1 MGIKEKIETLR
12 NQLHE
17 HNRRY
22 YIDDAPVIS
31 DFEFDMLLK
40 ELESLEAAHPEY
52 NDPNSPSVRVG
63 GGITKSFNTVQHR
76 YSMLSL
82 SNSYSLEE
90 IQEWITRVQKSA
102 QEATFVCEL
111 KYDGVAIGIRYQN
124 GVLVQ
129 AVTRGDGTQGDDITA
144 NVRTIRSI
152 PLKLTGECPE
162 DFEIRGEIVMPH
174 AAFNSLNDKRT
185 AAGLPTF
192 ANPRNCASGTLKLQD
207 SSQVASRGLDAYLYY
222 VLPKGVVNPSHAGA
236 IRAAG
241 DMGFKVPLEKNR
253 FIEECESIDQIMD
266 FIHHWDTAR
275 KDLPFDIDGIVIKV
289 DSYAAQQELGYTA
302 KSPRWATAYKFK
314 AERVST
320 VLNEVTYQVGRTG
333 AITPVANLEPVWL
346 GGTTVKRASLHNSD
360 QIELLNLYLGD
371 SVFVEKGGEIIPK
384 VVGVDL
390 DKRADDAAKVI
401 FIEECPECST
411 ALVRK
416 DGEAQH
422 YCPNSESCP
431 PQVSGRIEHYIS
443 RKAMDIAGMG
453 SETVQLFVEKDL
465 IRHPGDLYSLTFDQ
479 LIELEGFK
487 EKSVQNILEGIDES
501 KKVPFERVL
510 FGLGIRHVGATVA
523 KKLAKHFGSM
533 YALAEA
539 SIEDVTAV
547 DSMGEVIAREV
558 HSYFRSENN
567 ALVLDA
573 LIEAGVQ
580 LEIVQSEDSITES
593 PITGAKIVVSGV
605 FERFSRNELK
615 DTIEKY
621 GGQNVGSISGKTTYV
636 VAGEGM
642 GPSKLKKAESLGVP
656 ILSEQ
661 DFIEL
666 LGL

>member
-1 MGIKEKIETLR
+1 
-12 NQLHE
+12 
-17 HNRRY
+17 
-22 YIDDAPVIS
+22 
-31 DFEFDMLLK
+31 
-40 ELESLEAAHPEY
+40 
-52 NDPNSPSVRVG
+52 
-63 GGITKSFNTVQHR
+63 
-76 YSMLSL
+76 
-82 SNSYSLEE
+82 
-90 IQEWITRVQKSA
+90 
-102 QEATFVCEL
+102 
-111 KYDGVAIGIRYQN
+111 
-124 GVLVQ
+124 
-129 AVTRGDGTQGDDITA
+129 
-144 NVRTIRSI
+144 
-152 PLKLTGECPE
+152 
-162 DFEIRGEIVMPH
+162 MPH
-174 AAFNSLNDKRT
+174 TAFNSLNEKRT

-207 SSQVASRGLDAYLYY
+207 SSEVASRGLDAYLYY
-222 VLPKGVVNPSHAGA
+222 VLPEGVVSPSHAGA

-241 DMGFKVPLEKNR
+241 YMGFKVPLQKNR
-253 FIEECESIDQIMD
+253 FIEECDSLNQIMD
-266 FIHHWDTAR
+266 FIDHWDTAR

-289 DSYAAQQELGYTA
+289 DSYSAQQELGFTA

-314 AERVST
+314 TERVST
-320 VLNEVTYQVGRTG
+320 SLKEVTYQVGRTG

-360 QIELLNLYLGD
+360 QIELLNLFLGD

-390 DKRADDAAKVI
+390 DKRSADATEVR
-401 FIEECPECST
+401 FIEECPECAT
-411 ALVRK
+411 PLIRK
-416 DGEAQH
+416 EGEAQH
-422 YCPNSESCP
+422 YCPNTESCP

-443 RKAMDIAGMG
+443 RKALDIAGMG
-453 SETVQLFVEKDL
+453 SETVQLFVEKGL
-465 IRHPGDLYSLTFDQ
+465 IRHPGDLYGLTFDQ

-487 EKSVQNILEGIDES
+487 EKSVQNILEGISQS
-501 KKVPFERVL
+501 KEVPFERVL

-523 KKLAKHFGSM
+523 KKLAKQFGSIF
-533 YALAEA
+533 ALAVA
-539 SIEDVTAV
+539 SIEDITAI

-558 HSYFRSENN
+558 HSYFRSEKN
-567 ALVLDA
+567 AIVLDA
-573 LIEAGVQ
+573 LVEAGVQ
-580 LEIVQSEDSITES
+580 LEIVPTEESITES

-661 DFIEL
+661 EFIEL

>member
-1 MGIKEKIETLR
+1 MEIKEKIEALR

-17 HNRRY
+17 HNRKY

-31 DFEFDMLLK
+31 DYEFDMLLK
-40 ELESLEAAHPEY
+40 ELESLEAAYPEY
-52 NDPNSPSVRVG
+52 ADPNSPCVRVG

-102 QEATFVCEL
+102 PEATFVCEL
-111 KYDGVAIGIRYQN
+111 KYDGVAIGIRYEN

-152 PLKLTGECPE
+152 PLKLTGVFPK

-192 ANPRNCASGTLKLQD
+192 ANPRNCASGTLKLQN
-207 SSQVASRGLDAYLYY
+207 SSEVASRGLDAYLYY
-222 VLPKGVVNPSHAGA
+222 VLPEGVVSSSHAGA

-266 FIHHWDTAR
+266 FIGYWDTAR

-289 DSYAAQQELGYTA
+289 DSYAAQQELGFTA

-384 VVGVDL
+384 VVGVDV
-390 DKRADDAAKVI
+390 DKRTADAAKVI

-416 DGEAQH
+416 EGEAQH
-422 YCPNSESCP
+422 YCPNTESCS
-431 PQVSGRIEHYIS
+431 PQVSGRIEHFIS

-453 SETVQLFVEKDL
+453 SETVQLFVEKGL
-465 IRHPGDLYSLTFDQ
+465 IRHPGDLYSLTYDQ

-487 EKSVQNILEGIDES
+487 QKSVQNILEGILQS
-501 KKVPFERVL
+501 KEVPFERVL

-523 KKLAKHFGSM
+523 KKLAKHFCSM
-533 YALAEA
+533 FALAEA
-539 SIEDVTAV
+539 SIEDITAV
-547 DSMGEVIAREV
+547 ESMGEVIAREV
-558 HSYFRSENN
+558 YGYFRSENN

-580 LEIVQSEDSITES
+580 LEIAQAEESITES

-605 FERFSRNELK
+605 FEKFSRNELK

-621 GGQNVGSISGKTTYV
+621 GAQNVGSISGKTTYV

>member
-1 MGIKEKIETLR
+1 MGIKEKIEALR

-17 HNRRY
+17 HNRKY

-31 DFEFDMLLK
+31 DYEFDMLLK

-52 NDPNSPSVRVG
+52 TDPNSPSVRVG
-63 GGITKSFNTVQHR
+63 GGITKSFKTVQHR

-102 QEATFVCEL
+102 PEATFVCEL
-111 KYDGVAIGIRYQN
+111 KYDGVAIGIRYEN

-129 AVTRGDGTQGDDITA
+129 AVTRGDGTQGDDITS

-152 PLKLTGECPE
+152 PLKLNGEFPE

-174 AAFNSLNDKRT
+174 AAFNSLNGKRT
-185 AAGLPTF
+185 AAGLPSF

-207 SSQVASRGLDAYLYY
+207 SSEVASRGLDAYLYY
-222 VLPKGVVNPSHAGA
+222 VLPEGVVSPSHAGA

-241 DMGFKVPLEKNR
+241 GMGFKVPLEKNR

-266 FIHHWDTAR
+266 FIGHWDTAR
-275 KDLPFDIDGIVIKV
+275 KDLSFDIDGIVIKV
-289 DSYAAQQELGYTA
+289 DSYAAQQELGFTA

-360 QIELLNLYLGD
+360 QIELLKLYLGD

-390 DKRADDAAKVI
+390 DKRAEDAAEVI
-401 FIEECPECST
+401 FIKECPKCATS
-411 ALVRK
+411 LVRK
-416 DGEAQH
+416 EGEAQH
-422 YCPNSESCP
+422 YCPNTDSCP

-453 SETVQLFVEKDL
+453 SETVQLFVEKGF
-465 IRHPGDLYSLTFDQ
+465 IKHPGDLYSLTFDE

-487 EKSVQNILEGIDES
+487 EKSVQNILDGILQS
-501 KKVPFERVL
+501 KEVPFERVL

-533 YALAEA
+533 FALAEA
-539 SIEDVTAV
+539 SVEDITAV

-558 HSYFRSENN
+558 HSYFRLEKN
-567 ALVLDA
+567 AIVLDA
-573 LIEAGVQ
+573 LVDAGVQ
-580 LEIVQSEDSITES
+580 MEMIQTEESFTES

-605 FERFSRNELK
+605 FDRFSRNELK

-621 GGQNVGSISGKTTYV
+621 GGQNVGSISGKTNYV

>member
-1 MGIKEKIETLR
+1 MGIKEKIEILR

-31 DFEFDMLLK
+31 DYEFDMLLK
-40 ELESLEAAHPEY
+40 ELESLEGAHPEY

-102 QEATFVCEL
+102 PEATFVCEL
-111 KYDGVAIGIRYQN
+111 KYDGIAIGIRYEN

-174 AAFNSLNDKRT
+174 AAFNSLNDKRI
-185 AAGLPTF
+185 AAGMLTF

-207 SSQVASRGLDAYLYY
+207 SSEVASRGLDAYLYY
-222 VLPKGVVNPSHAGA
+222 VLPEGVVNPSHAGT

-241 DMGFKVPLEKNR
+241 KMGFKIPLEKNR

-289 DSYAAQQELGYTA
+289 DSYAAQQELGFTA

-384 VVGVDL
+384 VVGVDV
-390 DKRADDAAKVI
+390 DKRATDAEKVI

-416 DGEAQH
+416 EGEAQH
-422 YCPNSESCP
+422 YCPNTESCP

-453 SETVQLFVEKDL
+453 SETVQLFVEKGL
-465 IRHPGDLYSLTFDQ
+465 IRHPGDLYSLTYDQ

-487 EKSVQNILEGIDES
+487 QKSVQNILEGILQS
-501 KKVPFERVL
+501 KEVPFERVL

-523 KKLAKHFGSM
+523 KKLAKHFCSM
-533 YALAEA
+533 FALAEA
-539 SIEDVTAV
+539 SIENITAV

-558 HSYFRSENN
+558 HGYFRSEKN
-567 ALVLDA
+567 AIVLDA
-573 LIEAGVQ
+573 LVDAGVQ
-580 LEIVQSEDSITES
+580 MEMIQTEESFTDS

-621 GGQNVGSISGKTTYV
+621 GGQNVGSISGKTNYV

>member
-1 MGIKEKIETLR
+1 MGIKEKIEALR

-22 YIDDAPVIS
+22 YIEDAPVIS

-52 NDPNSPSVRVG
+52 TDPNSPSVRVG
-63 GGITKSFNTVQHR
+63 GGITKSFKTVQHR

-102 QEATFVCEL
+102 PEATFVCEL
-111 KYDGVAIGIRYQN
+111 KYDGVAIGIRYEN
-124 GVLVQ
+124 GVLIQ
-129 AVTRGDGTQGDDITA
+129 AVTRGDGTQGDDITS

-152 PLKLTGECPE
+152 PLKLTGEFPE

-174 AAFNSLNDKRT
+174 AAFNRLNDKRIT
-185 AAGLPTF
+185 AGLPTF

-207 SSQVASRGLDAYLYY
+207 SSEVASRGLDAYLYY
-222 VLPKGVVNPSHAGA
+222 VLPEGVVSPSHAGA
-236 IRAAG
+236 IRTAG

-253 FIEECESIDQIMD
+253 FIEECDSIDQIM
-266 FIHHWDTAR
+266 R

-289 DSYAAQQELGYTA
+289 DSYAAQQELGFTA

-390 DKRADDAAKVI
+390 DKRAADAQEVT
-401 FIEECPECST
+401 FIEECPECAT

-422 YCPNSESCP
+422 YCPNTESCP

-453 SETVQLFVEKDL
+453 SETVQLFVEKGL
-465 IRHPGDLYSLTFDQ
+465 IRHPGDLYSLTFDE

-487 EKSVQNILEGIDES
+487 EKSVQNILDGILQS
-501 KKVPFERVL
+501 KEVPFERVL

-533 YALAEA
+533 FALAQA
-539 SIEDVTAV
+539 SIEDITAV

-573 LIEAGVQ
+573 LVEAGVQ
-580 LEIVQSEDSITES
+580 LEIVQTEESITES

-605 FERFSRNELK
+605 FEKFSRNELK

-642 GPSKLKKAESLGVP
+642 GPSKLKKAETLGVP